1 MPSAPV
7 EACSSC
13 DLEALRR
20 SELCIENNHSLCASD
35 GFVSRQGV
43 LPGSGI
49 IVPLAHRTSPFES
62 RREEWDA
69 MHETYSLDDGQLEV
83 LGHLVA
89 VINAAE
95 RVLGP
100 FSKTLRQP
108 SCCPT
113 T

>member
-1 MPSAPV
+1 
-7 EACSSC
+7 
-13 DLEALRR
+13 
-20 SELCIENNHSLCASD
+20 
-35 GFVSRQGV
+35 
-43 LPGSGI
+43 
-49 IVPLAHRTSPFES
+49 
-62 RREEWDA
+62 